1 MPVTEVPADSV
12 PATEVPVTE
21 EKPGDSRPHREIF
34 DSVAWRLLKEMH
46 LHLEDAGLLME
57 CINTLQKLRDNFNGQ
72 HINRW
77 CLFGGCGISSKLAA
91 VYSEF
96 LFEEFGLDVRYDTK
110 VFAELKESKRAFLKT
125 EHPTTE
131 FLVSDCTSLVS
142 SAAPNELSD
151 YRFPLILPGG
161 DYMDGGV
168 SCTSRTPLS
177 SKMNGNLNFVQQCRE
192 ETGLGF

>member
-1 MPVTEVPADSV
+1 MLSYFGISSEDRAARFCPESWLSSMGALPANDVAASSQMTGSGMFKGTDADSV
-12 PATEVPVTE
+12 LATEVPVTE

-34 DSVAWRLLKEMH
+34 DSVAWRLLAEMH

-57 CINTLQKLRDNFNGQ
+57 YINSLQKLRDHFNGQ
-72 HINRW
+72 SINRW

-96 LFEEFGLDVRYDTK
+96 LHEEFGLDVGYDTK
-110 VFAELKESKRAFLKT
+110 VFAELKESKRTFLKT

-131 FLVSDCTSLVS
+131 FLVSDCTSLAS

-151 YRFPLILPGG
+151 
-161 DYMDGGV
+161 
-168 SCTSRTPLS
+168 
-177 SKMNGNLNFVQQCRE
+177 
-192 ETGLGF
+192 